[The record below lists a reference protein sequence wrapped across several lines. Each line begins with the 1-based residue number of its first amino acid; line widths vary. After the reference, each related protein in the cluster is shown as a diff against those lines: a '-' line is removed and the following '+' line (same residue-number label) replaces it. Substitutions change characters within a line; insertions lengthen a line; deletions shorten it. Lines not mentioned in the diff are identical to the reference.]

1 MCNVSHYAV
10 PYLERSVII
19 LVNTGAGEYRAQ
31 VKNRYLLVYEKNTV
45 RAKLKP
51 GITVK
56 WWYPGSKYGLP
67 S

>member
-31 VKNRYLLVYEKNTV
+31 VKNRYLQVYEK
-45 RAKLKP
+45 
-51 GITVK
+51 
-56 WWYPGSKYGLP
+56 KYSSGQAQTGDNGKTEL
-67 S
+67 SRQ